1 MNKIFSKAKLSSA
14 FLLLTLAWGIDIL
27 FEKLTPQ
34 KKGVE
39 FEKHLQFAHYV
50 YGVGDFIDDLFFDF
64 LITGLF

>member
-14 FLLLTLAWGIDIL
+14 FLLLTLTWGIDIL

-39 FEKHLQFAHYV
+39 FEKHLLHTMSM
-50 YGVGDFIDDLFFDF
+50 GLGILLMTCS
-64 LITGLF
+64 LIS